1 MLLDLKDP
9 QIRQDIKDILIEALE
24 LHDTKKAEA
33 HTKRIVA
40 EYEEP
45 SYFGLQDEKTE
56 KKGKD

>member
-1 MLLDLKDP
+1 MLDLKDP

-24 LHDTKKAEA
+24 LHEAKKAEA

-45 SYFGLQDEKTE
+45 SMFGLQDEKTE